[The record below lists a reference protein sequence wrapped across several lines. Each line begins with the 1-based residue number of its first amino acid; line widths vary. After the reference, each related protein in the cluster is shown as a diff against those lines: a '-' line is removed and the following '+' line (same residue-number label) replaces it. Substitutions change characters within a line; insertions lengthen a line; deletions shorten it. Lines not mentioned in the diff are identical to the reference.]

1 MTETKNSGQ
10 PKNDAG
16 NTAAT
21 NVQANDAAAT
31 STETLRDIEKKEVV
45 KQSGS
50 SAQGV
55 DNRSATGATPDGQFD
70 NASGEGTRGKD
81 DGGPM

>member
-10 PKNDAG
+10 PKNDAD
-16 NTAAT
+16 NAAAT
-21 NVQANDAAAT
+21 NTQVDDDAT
-31 STETLRDIEKKEVV
+31 STETLSDIEKKEVV
-45 KQSGS
+45 TQSGS
-50 SAQGV
+50 SVQGK
-55 DNRSATGATPDGQFD
+55 DDRSITEATPDGQFD

>member
-1 MTETKNSGQ
+1 MTETKNSEQ

-21 NVQANDAAAT
+21 NIQANDDAT

-45 KQSGS
+45 SQSDG
-50 SAQGV
+50 SAQEV
-55 DNRSATGATPDGQFD
+55 DNRSATEATPDGQFD
-70 NASGEGTRGKD
+70 SASVEGTRGKD